1 MNKFILT
8 TALLIS
14 AAVNAQN
21 TLNIVPMPADVKIG
35 KGNFTI
41 NKNTMIVMEGSG
53 LENIAA
59 YFNDYLQRMY
69 GYKLKFSGNATGNN
83 NIVLNFERL
92 DNEMAGAYHL
102 NVNNKGIY
110 IAGDNPDGVFYGIQT
125 LIQLL
130 PAAKANNQNISLLI
144 PQLAITDQ
152 PRFQYR
158 GMMLD
163 VSRHFLPLSVVKKYI
178 DYLAL
183 HKLNIFHWH
192 LTDDQGWRIQI
203 KKYPRLTEIGGW
215 RNGTIIGRY
224 PGKGNDSLKHGGYY
238 TQEEIKQVIKYAAER
253 YVTIIPEIE
262 MPGHSSAAIAAY
274 PQLSC
279 FPDEDTKHPA
289 ECAWSG
295 PTEGKQVQQTW
306 GVFEDVFCPSDF
318 TFNFLQDVLDEV
330 IALFPSEYI
339 HIGGDECPKEAW
351 KRSSFCQE
359 LMKKEGLKDEHALQS
374 YFIQR
379 IEKYINS
386 KGKKIIGWDEIL
398 EGGLAPN
405 ATVMSWRGI
414 QGGIDAAKQ
423 HHAVIMTPGD
433 PLYFN
438 HSQTKNEDSV
448 TQGGYNPVDYVY
460 NYEPLPAALTATE
473 AKYILGAQANLW
485 SEYIGTLS
493 KLEYSVF
500 PRMAALSE
508 ILWTPKEKKNWK
520 DFERR
525 LPVIMN
531 RYEQWGASYSKAF
544 FELNASTIPSENF
557 DGVLWKVE
565 SKSKEP
571 IIMNFNG
578 GDSIWNYTK
587 PQLIKTGLVAYAHTA
602 KNKLF
607 VKQQF
612 YINKATGKKIT
623 LTNQPSPSYP
633 GDGAFT
639 LVNGVQNKNGLLRT
653 AEFIAFSGDDC
664 EAIIDLGKTEEIS
677 KVVVHTLQQKESWI
691 WKPAAVEIF
700 GSPDGKIF
708 ASLGLTDNFEKK
720 ENNTGTMTV
729 NLINIAHTRYIK
741 VLAKNRGPIP
751 DNEPGDGN
759 PAWLFVDEIEIE

>member
-1 MNKFILT
+1 MNKIL
-8 TALLIS
+8 LLIVMMAALS
-14 AAVNAQN
+14 ANAQN
-21 TLNIVPMPADVKIG
+21 NLNIIPMPAKVKMG
-35 KGNFTI
+35 KGVFTI
-41 NKNTMIVMEGSG
+41 NKNTSIVLEGSG
-53 LENIAA
+53 LEKIAD
-59 YFNDYLQRMY
+59 YFNDYLFTIY
-69 GYKLKFSGNATGNN
+69 GFKLKFNSKNTNPN
-83 NIVLNFERL
+83 SIVLNYERL
-92 DNEMAGAYHL
+92 DAAVAGAYNL
-102 NVNNKGIY
+102 TVTNKGVY
-110 IAGDNPDGVFYGIQT
+110 IAGDNDTGVFYGIQT

-130 PAAKANNQNISLLI
+130 PVKSKAPLSVPFVTIN
-144 PQLAITDQ
+144 DQ
-152 PRFQYR
+152 PRFGYR

-163 VSRHFLPLSVVKKYI
+163 VSRHFLPLSIVKKNI

-183 HKLNIFHWH
+183 HKLNTFHWH
-192 LTDDQGWRIQI
+192 LTDDQGWRIEI
-203 KKYPRLTEIGGW
+203 KKYPALTEIGGW

-224 PGKGNDSLKHGGYY
+224 PGKGNDSLKHGGFY
-238 TQEEIKQVIKYAAER
+238 TQDEIKEVIKYAAER
-253 YVTIIPEIE
+253 YITIIPEIE

-279 FPDEDTKHPA
+279 FPDEDTKYPK
-289 ECAWSG
+289 ECTWAG
-295 PTEGKQVQQTW
+295 PTKGKQVQQTW
-306 GVFEDVFCPSDF
+306 GVFEDVYCPSDF

-330 IALFPSEYI
+330 MALFPSEYI

-351 KRSSFCQE
+351 KRSAFCQE

-379 IEKYINS
+379 IEKYING

-423 HHAVIMTPGD
+423 HHAVIMTPGE

-438 HSQTKNEDSV
+438 HSQTKNEDSI
-448 TQGGYNPVDYVY
+448 TQGSYCPIEDVY
-460 NYEPLPAALTATE
+460 NYEPIPKELTATE
-473 AKYILGAQANLW
+473 TNYILGAQANVW

-493 KLEYSVF
+493 KLEYSIF

-525 LPVIMN
+525 IPSVMQ
-531 RYEQWGASYSKAF
+531 RYELWGANYSKAF
-544 FELNASTIPSENF
+544 YELEAKVLPTENF

-565 SKSKEP
+565 SKSKVP
-571 IIMNFNG
+571 FNVNFNE
-578 GDSIWNYTK
+578 GDLISDYTK
-587 PQLIKTGLVAYAHTA
+587 PQLIKTSLKAHAYNKRNNVA
-602 KNKLF
+602 
-607 VKQQF
+607 VSQQF
-612 YINKATGKKIT
+612 NFNKATGKKIS
-623 LTNQPSPSYP
+623 LANQPSPNYP

-639 LVNGVQNKNGLLRT
+639 LVNGVQNKNGLLRA
-653 AEFIAFSGDDC
+653 AEFIAFNGEDC
-664 EAIIDLGKTEEIS
+664 EAIIDLGKPTDIS
-677 KVVVHTLQQKESWI
+677 KVTVHTLHQKESWI
-691 WKPAAVEIF
+691 WRPAAVEIF
-700 GSPDGKIF
+700 SSPDGKSFTSI
-708 ASLGLTDNFEKK
+708 GLTDDFEKK

-729 NLINIAHTRYIK
+729 NLVTKANSRYIK

-759 PAWLFVDEIEIE
+759 PAWLFVDEIEVE